1 MREDARLILYLRLQS
16 ERLDEARQGLRES
29 RAIADALCAMDHL
42 SQEQE
47 AELDEQLQNFDTLES
62 RIARLTRLQM
72 TVVDALQSLAAP
84 RPDLMGFVSLLRL
97 HTHQYSEAMKRRDE
111 ARRLGDSLDARGL
124 SHDQNEL
131 AAELEKRA
139 DRLQDS
145 RAELILEI
153 IDEMIAET
161 AANRVDSLLTKRKR
175 GRPPGPTRAQMLDD
189 LRSGRISPEQLANL
203 KDEALGAEYRV
214 PKTTAVEARNRAL
227 VEFDGNS
234 R

>member
-1 MREDARLILYLRLQS
+1 MRGKEYSHLQS
-16 ERLDEARQGLRES
+16 RTQ
-29 RAIADALCAMDHL
+29 
-42 SQEQE
+42 
-47 AELDEQLQNFDTLES
+47 
-62 RIARLTRLQM
+62 IARPLGQKLPAPVEQVGPSVGSRNRAPSGGQ
-72 TVVDALQSLAAP
+72 LA
-84 RPDLMGFVSLLRL
+84 DLMGFVSLLRL

-131 AAELEKRA
+131 AAELEERA

-153 IDEMIAET
+153 IDEMIAAT

>member
-1 MREDARLILYLRLQS
+1 LREDARLILYLRLQS

-47 AELDEQLQNFDTLES
+47 AELDEQFQNFDTLES

-124 SHDQNEL
+124 SHDQDEL
-131 AAELEKRA
+131 AAELEERA
-139 DRLQDS
+139 DRLQGS

-153 IDEMIAET
+153 IDEMTAAT
-161 AANRVDSLLTKRKR
+161 AANRVDPLLTKRKR

-227 VEFDGNS
+227 AEFDGNS